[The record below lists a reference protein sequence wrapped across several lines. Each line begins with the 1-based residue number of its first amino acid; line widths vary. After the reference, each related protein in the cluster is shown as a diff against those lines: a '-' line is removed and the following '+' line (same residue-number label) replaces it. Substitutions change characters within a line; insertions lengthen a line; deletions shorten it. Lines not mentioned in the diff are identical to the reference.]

1 MKLIKK
7 DWMYD
12 FKAAG
17 YIIGVALAGISMIF
31 LVVSSMVPESRLF
44 FKEGYEQL
52 YTMVIGVMSIYPIWA
67 FAAISPQIKNGKVYL
82 NTTNLPFSKK
92 QLFFKGLKPWF
103 IFCPIII
110 LASAVVMAL
119 LSEQTESFGILVLFS
134 LVRPAFV
141 CVLMILM
148 NMQVIAG
155 MIFYSAKQIKW
166 YKVIGLMI
174 ALNATLIGLCVLAG
188 FILPIDTD
196 NSMWFA
202 AGVILTL
209 ILGSLCVF
217 LVAWKDVERIHQ

>member
-52 YTMVIGVMSIYPIWA
+52 YTMVSGIISMYPIWA

-92 QLFFKGLKPWF
+92 HLFFKGLKPWF

-134 LVRPAFV
+134 LVRPALV
-141 CVLMILM
+141 CVFMILM

-155 MIFYSAKQIKW
+155 MIFCSAKQIKW
-166 YKVIGLMI
+166 YKVIISMVI
-174 ALNATLIGLCVLAG
+174 FNAILIGVCVLAG
-188 FILPIDTD
+188 LALPIDTD

-202 AGVILTL
+202 AGVVLTL
-209 ILGSLCVF
+209 LLGSLGVF

>member
-52 YTMVIGVMSIYPIWA
+52 YTMVSGIISMYPIWA

-92 QLFFKGLKPWF
+92 HLFF
-103 IFCPIII
+103 
-110 LASAVVMAL
+110 
-119 LSEQTESFGILVLFS
+119 
-134 LVRPAFV
+134 
-141 CVLMILM
+141 
-148 NMQVIAG
+148 
-155 MIFYSAKQIKW
+155 
-166 YKVIGLMI
+166 
-174 ALNATLIGLCVLAG
+174 
-188 FILPIDTD
+188 
-196 NSMWFA
+196 
-202 AGVILTL
+202 
-209 ILGSLCVF
+209 
-217 LVAWKDVERIHQ
+217 

>member
-12 FKAAG
+12 FKTAG
-17 YIIGVALAGISMIF
+17 WIISVALAGISIMF
-31 LVVSSMVPESRLF
+31 LLVSWMVPEARWG

-52 YTMVIGVMSIYPIWA
+52 YTMVSGVISMYPIWA

-82 NTTNLPFSKK
+82 NTTNLPLSKK
-92 QLFFKGLKPWF
+92 RLFFKGLKPWF
-103 IFCPIII
+103 IFCPIVI

-119 LSEQTESFGILVLFS
+119 LSEPTESFGILVLFS
-134 LVRPAFV
+134 LMRPALV
-141 CVLMILM
+141 CVFMILM

-155 MIFYSAKQIKW
+155 MIFCTARQFKW
-166 YKVIGLMI
+166 YKVVGIMI
-174 ALNATLIGLCVLAG
+174 AFNSVLIGLCVSAG
-188 FILPIDTD
+188 LILPIDTD

-202 AGVILTL
+202 VGVILTL
-209 ILGSLCVF
+209 LLGSLGVF